1 MPSDLHTEPCLWHLY
16 SSSCQDCC
24 FCVWEFDKW
33 VSPEWSVPQGLSH
46 GISGHMF
53 ITATPGCWAS
63 DFCPFCTSCSTPPPL
78 AMYSG
83 HSQQLLSPLGCAQFS
98 ANGTYSVCGTFP
110 NPLIFPLISGI
121 STLLLWHQFVQTF
134 PQSLIASFC
143 IWYYHGDNDLE
154 TILEKHTVPN
164 LYFGDHTQ
172 LLSACLTCKLPEVRV
187 IGVLSIIFTLFKLF
201 IFLKNRVLGA
211 YTWNC
216 CHLWM
221 TKCNRLW
228 DKNNYVQCSEDL
240 KKRSI

>member
-1 MPSDLHTEPCLWHLY
+1 
-16 SSSCQDCC
+16 
-24 FCVWEFDKW
+24 
-33 VSPEWSVPQGLSH
+33 
-46 GISGHMF
+46 MF

-201 IFLKNRVLGA
+201 IFLKNRICITRCDNLLLETNRYSESTSWQHSALEREILLLSYLVSCQMDVLGVVVL
-211 YTWNC
+211 C
-216 CHLWM
+216 
-221 TKCNRLW
+221 
-228 DKNNYVQCSEDL
+228 Q
-240 KKRSI
+240 